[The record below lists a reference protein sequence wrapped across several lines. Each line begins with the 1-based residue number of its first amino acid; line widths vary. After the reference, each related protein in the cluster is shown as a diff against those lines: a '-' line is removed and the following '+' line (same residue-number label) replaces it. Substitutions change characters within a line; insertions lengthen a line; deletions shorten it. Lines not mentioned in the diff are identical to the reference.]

1 MSFHRGICAAALVAL
16 VFVAGAAGQ
25 SNLATVTGVVTDS
38 ADAVI
43 PGAMVS
49 VRNTGTNIERELST
63 NEVGSYTVTN
73 LNPGDYELT
82 VQSDGFTTHVERG
95 IVLQTGDNRR
105 IDVAL
110 QIGQLT
116 ESVTVDAQ
124 LITLNTENGT
134 IKGDVIVMEEIQEL
148 PLSGRDFTDL
158 AFFTPGVVP
167 RGSAQGSFASVNG
180 ARPTNTNFYVDGFDN
195 RNPRGG
201 AAQVRPNIDA
211 LQEFKMETSGYSAEY
226 GRMAGGILNMTLRA
240 GTNDI
245 HGNLSY
251 FLRDDVLDARGF
263 FEADKLQLRQNQ
275 FSATVTGPINKNK
288 TFFMFSY
295 ELQRRNQEAL
305 RFDRVPTAMELQ
317 GDFSKSFNVRNINNS
332 LDWTDPAVIQREQ
345 DRFVIRDRLARGGC
359 NINLVNRGRNNS
371 CFPNDMLPAS
381 RLDPIAQQLLGEY
394 PGANLNLRRD
404 LFNYRVVDTD
414 TDHFDSYLGKVDHKL
429 GENTLALRAQMRW
442 ANNENP
448 FGGSNLPQFGNTIDD
463 DRYLLGAD
471 YTHMFSPT
479 DLIELRFGF
488 TGNKTRQ
495 RSAFAGQDIVS
506 ELGLP
511 NLIPQK
517 DLELTP
523 ELNDWPRFLVDNFG
537 TIGAANN
544 QPVQFDTTDFQ
555 TSFKMTNIRGNH
567 NIKYGFNYNYVLFQQ
582 PGLNNGRGTYRFRG
596 VRTNHQIADMHLG
609 WLHNINRR
617 AGINRPEWR
626 QQAMGAFFNDDWKAT
641 RKLTLNLGV
650 RWEMNRMPYDIHDRL
665 ASYVPALNQLVL
677 ASDRNLPGNFDELTN
692 EFDLTDRISTAEQH
706 GWGRSVIRT
715 DWNNL
720 APRVGLAY
728 RLTNKTVVRTGYGI
742 FMAGTILN
750 PFRNNLSNQFPFS
763 IDQTFAGQN
772 NNPDLVSLKN
782 PTPGNRLRINT
793 AAQAR
798 GITREPTQAY
808 LQSWNFTIERELFMG
823 TAVEV
828 DYRGSKGTHLIRR
841 FDLNQQYRSVE
852 PFLNAPEGTNG
863 RAAFANTR
871 PIAGF
876 NAIHF
881 YNTGSNSNYNAFNI
895 SWRKRSRSG
904 LFWRV
909 NYSWSKSIDDASR
922 TNGSGATDFAN
933 ALDSRNLRLERGRSA
948 WDRRHVFTYVGSWQL
963 PFGRGKR
970 YGRSWAGVTNGVLGG
985 WQLSGTGTAYSG
997 GPVTVTTANVD
1008 LNLGES
1014 QRPNRLRN
1022 GTIEDKHSREGV
1034 AGSDFAFF
1042 DTQAFELVPE
1052 CVDSQ
1057 VPAERMCP
1065 PGAFALGTSGRN
1077 IIDGPGLFSINMALS
1092 KNFQLREGMRLQVR
1106 LESFNMLNR
1115 TNFRETNLFR
1125 QFNGLGGGFFTQVGN
1140 IGRGGGPRIFQYA
1153 LKLRF

>member
-16 VFVAGAAGQ
+16 VFAAGARGQ

-305 RFDRVPTAMELQ
+305 RFDRVPTTMELQ

-332 LDWTDPAVIQREQ
+332 LDWTDPG
-345 DRFVIRDRLARGGC
+345 RDPARAGPLRYPRPAATGGC
-359 NINLVNRGRNNS
+359 NINLVNRGVNNS

-381 RLDPIAQQLLGEY
+381 RLDPIAQQLLAEY

-479 DLIELRFGF
+479 DLMELRFGF

-596 VRTNHQIADMHLG
+596 VRTNHQIADVHLG

-692 EFDLTDRISTAEQH
+692 EFDLTDRISTRRATRLGPLGDQDRLEQP
-706 GWGRSVIRT
+706 R
-715 DWNNL
+715 
-720 APRVGLAY
+720 APASAWLPA
-728 RLTNKTVVRTGYGI
+728 
-742 FMAGTILN
+742 
-750 PFRNNLSNQFPFS
+750 
-763 IDQTFAGQN
+763 DQQ
-772 NNPDLVSLKN
+772 
-782 PTPGNRLRINT
+782 
-793 AAQAR
+793 
-798 GITREPTQAY
+798 
-808 LQSWNFTIERELFMG
+808 
-823 TAVEV
+823 
-828 DYRGSKGTHLIRR
+828 
-841 FDLNQQYRSVE
+841 
-852 PFLNAPEGTNG
+852 NG
-863 RAAFANTR
+863 RAHRLRHFHGRDDPQSVPQQFVEPVPVLDRPDLRRAEQQPGPRLPEKSDAGQPVAHQHRGAGARHHPRADPGVPAIVELHHRTRALHGHRGRGRLPRFEGHAPDPPLRSQPAVPQRGPLPECAPRHEWQGRIRQYAAHRRIQRDPFLQHGVELELQRVQHFLAQAQPLGPLLARELLLVEIDRRRFAHQRLGRDRLRQRSRLEKSAPRARALGLGSQARLYLRRLLAAPLRPRQALRQKLGGRDQRRLGRLAAFRDGHGLFGRPGYDHHGQRRSQPRRIAAAEPPAQRDDRRQAFAGR
-871 PIAGF
+871 RRRQRF
-876 NAIHF
+876 RLLR
-881 YNTGSNSNYNAFNI
+881 Y
-895 SWRKRSRSG
+895 
-904 LFWRV
+904 
-909 NYSWSKSIDDASR
+909 AS
-922 TNGSGATDFAN
+922 
-933 ALDSRNLRLERGRSA
+933 
-948 WDRRHVFTYVGSWQL
+948 V
-963 PFGRGKR
+963 
-970 YGRSWAGVTNGVLGG
+970 
-985 WQLSGTGTAYSG
+985 
-997 GPVTVTTANVD
+997 
-1008 LNLGES
+1008 
-1014 QRPNRLRN
+1014 
-1022 GTIEDKHSREGV
+1022 
-1034 AGSDFAFF
+1034 
-1042 DTQAFELVPE
+1042 
-1052 CVDSQ
+1052 
-1057 VPAERMCP
+1057 
-1065 PGAFALGTSGRN
+1065 
-1077 IIDGPGLFSINMALS
+1077 
-1092 KNFQLREGMRLQVR
+1092 
-1106 LESFNMLNR
+1106 
-1115 TNFRETNLFR
+1115 
-1125 QFNGLGGGFFTQVGN
+1125 
-1140 IGRGGGPRIFQYA
+1140 
-1153 LKLRF
+1153 

>member
-1 MSFHRGICAAALVAL
+1 MAFLRNFLTVAL
-16 VFVAGAAGQ
+16 AAFVFAAGAAGQ

-43 PGAMVS
+43 PGAMVMI
-49 VRNTGTNIERELST
+49 RNTGTNVEREIST
-63 NEVGSYTVTN
+63 NEVGNYTITN

-82 VQSDGFTTHVERG
+82 VQSDGFTTHIEKGVA
-95 IVLQTGDNRR
+95 LATGDNRR

-148 PLSGRDFTDL
+148 PLNGRDFTDL

-226 GRMAGGILNMTLRA
+226 GRMAGGILNMTLRS
-240 GTNDI
+240 GTNDV

-263 FEADKLQLRQNQ
+263 FEADKTQLRQNQ
-275 FSATVTGPINKNK
+275 FSATVTGPIKQNK

-295 ELQRRNQEAL
+295 ELQRRDQEVL
-305 RFDRVPTAMELQ
+305 RFDRVPTEMELA

-359 NINLVNRGRNNS
+359 NIGLVRRNRNNS
-371 CFPNDMLPAS
+371 CFPNDVLPMS
-381 RLDPIAQQLLGEY
+381 RLDPIAQRLLAQY
-394 PGANLNLRRD
+394 PDVNLGLRRD

-414 TDHFDSYLGKVDHKL
+414 NDNFDSYLGKIDHKL
-429 GENTLALRAQMRW
+429 GENTLAMRAQMRW
-442 ANNENP
+442 ANTENP
-448 FGGSNLPQFGNTIDD
+448 FGGSNLPQFGNTVDN

-471 YTHMFSPT
+471 YTHMFSPS
-479 DLIELRFGF
+479 DLMELRFGF

-511 NLIPQK
+511 NLIPPK
-517 DLELTP
+517 DLEMTP
-523 ELNDWPRFLVDNFG
+523 ELNDWPRFLADNYA
-537 TIGAANN
+537 TVGAANN

-567 NIKYGFNYNYVLFQQ
+567 NVKYGFNFNYVLFQQ

-596 VRTNHQIADMHLG
+596 IRTNHQIADMHLG
-609 WLHNINRR
+609 WLHNIARR

-641 RKLTLNLGV
+641 RRLTLNLGV
-650 RWEMNRMPYDIHDRL
+650 RWEVNRMPYDIHDRL

-677 ASDRNLPGNFDELTN
+677 ASDRNLPDNYDELTN
-692 EFDLTDRISTAEQH
+692 EFDLTGRISTADQQ
-706 GWGRSVIRT
+706 GWSRSVIRT
-715 DWNNL
+715 DWNNI

-763 IDQTFAGQN
+763 IDQTFVGQN

-852 PFLNAPEGTNG
+852 PFLNAPEGTFG

-871 PIAGF
+871 PIPGF
-876 NAIHF
+876 NQINF

-922 TNGSGATDFAN
+922 TNGAGATDFAN

-970 YGRSWAGVTNGVLGG
+970 YGRAWRGATQGVLGG

-997 GPVTVTTANVD
+997 GPITVTTANVD

-1014 QRPNRLRN
+1014 QRPNRLRD
-1022 GTIEDKHSREGV
+1022 GTIADKHSRDGV

-1042 DTQAFELVPE
+1042 DTSAFELVPE

-1057 VPAERMCP
+1057 TPAERMCP
-1065 PGAFALGTSGRN
+1065 PGAFALGSSGRN

-1106 LESFNMLNR
+1106 LETFNMLNR
-1115 TNFRETNLFR
+1115 TNFQETNAFR